1 MRRGGP
7 SDIGSARR
15 RVAMDIIVPVAV
27 GALTAGFIVGAVRL
41 GSPRLFYSICLPAM
55 LTFSQLK
62 RSGRF
67 ALSIGSMLLGASLA
81 GAGDA
86 QVLYS
91 DRTFF
96 GVYRVKLERT
106 LGGYH
111 SLVHGT
117 TLHGMQAVDRARQK
131 QPLTYYDRTGPFG
144 QAFAQLP
151 RASSAPE
158 IAVVGL
164 GIGSLASYAG
174 VEQRW
179 TFYEIDP
186 AVERIARS
194 PQYFTYLRD
203 CGSRCQVVLGDAR
216 LSLASAR
223 PHQYALIVLDAFSSD
238 AIPVHLM
245 TAEALALFLTRLAPG
260 GALAFHVSNRHLS
273 LGPVLTRLALSQGL
287 TVLEQHDDVTAAQ
300 IANGKA
306 ASDWVVMARDSSDLG
321 PLIADARWRTPVVKA
336 STPLWT
342 DDFSNILS
350 VLNFD
355 LANSPLLQRSGAK

>member
-1 MRRGGP
+1 
-7 SDIGSARR
+7 
-15 RVAMDIIVPVAV
+15 
-27 GALTAGFIVGAVRL
+27 
-41 GSPRLFYSICLPAM
+41 
-55 LTFSQLK
+55 
-62 RSGRF
+62 
-67 ALSIGSMLLGASLA
+67 
-81 GAGDA
+81 
-86 QVLYS
+86 
-91 DRTFF
+91 
-96 GVYRVKLERT
+96 
-106 LGGYH
+106 
-111 SLVHGT
+111 
-117 TLHGMQAVDRARQK
+117 MQAVDRARQK